1 VKRREFITLLGGAAA
16 AWPLA
21 ARAQRPAMPVIG
33 LLHIGA
39 PGAWVAPLGAFR
51 EALSERGYVEGRNVA
66 LEYRWAQG
74 QFDRVPA
81 LAAELVQRKVAVIF
95 ASGPPAVR
103 AAKALTSSIPIVFF
117 LGEDPVKEGLVASL
131 NRPGGNITG
140 LTNFQ
145 NQLFGKQLGVLRD
158 IVPKA
163 TLFAL
168 LVNPDNPNA
177 EPDTKDAQTATDALH
192 LDLRVLSARTEDDLE
207 PAFTAMRQQGVG
219 GLLVGIDSFG
229 TRPERFASLAARHA
243 IPAIYHLRDYPL
255 AGGLVSYG
263 ASRVDSWRQAGAY
276 VGRVLNGEKPGDLPV
291 QQSAKF
297 ELVINLKTAKALG
310 LAVPPGLLVAA
321 DEVIE

>member
-1 VKRREFITLLGGAAA
+1 MTRSGSQVGQNAVMHNTAFFTDVVGCDPRLRAAHEA
-16 AWPLA
+16 TRVHHA
-21 ARAQRPAMPVIG
+21 ARR
-33 LLHIGA
+33 
-39 PGAWVAPLGAFR
+39 
-51 EALSERGYVEGRNVA
+51 RGGNVA
-66 LEYRWAQG
+66 
-74 QFDRVPA
+74 D
-81 LAAELVQRKVAVIF
+81 
-95 ASGPPAVR
+95 
-103 AAKALTSSIPIVFF
+103 
-117 LGEDPVKEGLVASL
+117 
-131 NRPGGNITG
+131 ITG

-145 NQLFGKQLGVLRD
+145 NRLFGKQLGVLRD

-168 LVNPDNPNA
+168 LVNPENPNA